1 MCKVL
6 TKIPLNEADVKQV
19 NYYLRQKRILTQKY
33 RNQFI
38 THASV
43 GTLTRES

>member
-6 TKIPLNEADVKQV
+6 TKIPLNEVDVKQI
-19 NYYLRQKRILTQKY
+19 NYLRQKRILTQKY
-33 RNQFI
+33 HNQFI